1 MAMRLTKQKLVKIIN
16 EELENILAE
25 AEEKGLGSSEFRAQ
39 GIETQKSATTGGID
53 ANERKTIQDMYA
65 ALVNAAK
72 ATKLEQGRLG
82 GLLKM
87 VQKELEKLGYTSAA
101 PDAAAGQGQP
111 AKPTE

>member
-1 MAMRLTKQKLVKIIN
+1 
-16 EELENILAE
+16 
-25 AEEKGLGSSEFRAQ
+25 
-39 GIETQKSATTGGID
+39 
-53 ANERKTIQDMYA
+53 MYA

-101 PDAAAGQGQP
+101 PNAAAGQGQP